1 MDTQPQKSPVHFV
14 MLPLG
19 AQGHLIPMIDIARVL
34 ARRIN
39 VIVTIVTT
47 PRNTA
52 RFNSIIQRD
61 IQSGLPIRV
70 SQLQFPH
77 AEAGL
82 PEGSESLDTLP
93 SPTFLKNYMHALSL
107 LQQPL
112 EKILQELNPNPSCMV
127 SDKHI
132 IWAAETAQKFRIP
145 RALFDGMSC
154 FARLFD
160 HMLYTSKAHE
170 SVSDLSKPFLVPGLP
185 DRVEL
190 SRAQLPGSF
199 NPGLDQVLNDMRNK
213 VKEAEQGAFGVLINS
228 FEELEGEYVKTHREK
243 SGEKVWCIGPVSL
256 CNKDDLDKTQR
267 GNDNYNASNDRDKD
281 SLFTWLDSW
290 GQGSVVYA
298 CLGSLNRLRPPQLAE
313 LGLAL
318 EASKRPFVWVIRGA
332 NKGEEFEEWLK
343 EDGFEERTRGQG
355 FLIRGW
361 APQVLILSH
370 PAIGAFLTHCGWNST
385 LEGVCAGVPM
395 VTWPLFAE
403 QFYNEK
409 FIVQVKEIG
418 VRVGAEVVV
427 HLGEE
432 EGFGGLVKRDQIREA
447 IDKVMD
453 EGKEG
458 DERRER
464 ARKLAKAAKEAVDEG
479 GSSYMNITLL
489 LDDIM
494 RNIC

>member
-1 MDTQPQKSPVHFV
+1 MATQPQKNPIHFV

-77 AEAGL
+77 AETGL

-145 RALFDGMSC
+145 RVLFDGMSC

-160 HMLYTSKAHE
+160 HMLCTSKAHE

-190 SRAQLPGSF
+190 NRAQLPGSF

-228 FEELEGEYVKTHREK
+228 FEELEGEYVKIHTEK
-243 SGEKVWCIGPVSL
+243 SGEKIWCIGPVSL
-256 CNKDDLDKTQR
+256 CNKDDLDKAQR

-290 GQGSVVYA
+290 GQNSVVYA
-298 CLGSLNRLRPPQLAE
+298 CLGSLNRLTPPQLAE

-355 FLIRGW
+355 FLIRVW

-432 EGFGGLVKRDQIREA
+432 ERFGGLVKRDQIREA

-458 DERRER
+458 EERRGR
-464 ARKLAKAAKEAVDEG
+464 ARKLAKSAKEAVDEG
-479 GSSYMNITLL
+479 GSSYTNITLL

-494 RNIC
+494 HNMC